1 MGVSI
6 FPSTGRASTSPR
18 ASEARV
24 SSPPRILITWPADG
38 LALSAKRQ
46 PYSVCHA
53 RFLGDARALSAG
65 EVKIFRGNARVV
77 LANVRFGLDTACH
90 DLDAIQRHLPLV
102 NLGDVLGLADLAR
115 ALVHAVRRATPL
127 AEGDGEVKRRV
138 GLIKEPRE
146 QMLTVAQ
153 TLAKRNLL
161 PAKVV
166 ATVGMRKGLPGMA
179 EDAVTLAE
187 LYTVHAGRLRG
198 QHPFTD
204 AEIAAL
210 GEHGEWL
217 TENLRSGHTPRR
229 KKVRANTPADDR
241 DRLWTL
247 LDRRYLDLRR
257 IGFHFHPEEVD
268 AVVPPLMSATREA
281 AADDEDEETPEPVT
295 PA

>member
-1 MGVSI
+1 M
-6 FPSTGRASTSPR
+6 
-18 ASEARV
+18 
-24 SSPPRILITWPADG
+24 LITWPVDG

-46 PYSVCHA
+46 PYGVCYA
-53 RFLGDARALSAG
+53 RFLGDARGLAAG
-65 EVKIFRGNARVV
+65 EVKIFRGSARVV
-77 LANVRFGLDTACH
+77 LANVRFGLDTACT

-102 NLGDVLGLADLAR
+102 NLGEVLGLADLAR
-115 ALVHAVRRATPL
+115 ALVHGVRRATPL

-146 QMLTVAQ
+146 QMLSVAQ
-153 TLAKRNLL
+153 TLAKKNLL

-166 ATVGMRKGLPGMA
+166 ATFGTRKGLPGMA
-179 EDAVTLAE
+179 DDAVGLAE
-187 LYTVHAGRLRG
+187 LYTAHASRVQG

-204 AEIAAL
+204 AEIASL

-217 TENLRSGHTPRR
+217 VENLRAAHTPRR

-247 LDRRYLDLRR
+247 LDRRYLGLRR
-257 IGFHFHPEEVD
+257 VGFYFHPEDVD

-281 AADDEDEETPEPVT
+281 ADDEGEEPAAPVT